1 ITMSS
6 VSSDVFLDDDKLQE
20 GADENFVEM
29 EVFDVVDQARR
40 DNSALT
46 RKEEIK
52 IALDFC
58 KEKLRLLSES
68 DEKEERNLRQGYL
81 DKLIQLGLE
90 KQTIEDE
97 DGEKEEVVRVRG
109 HSFVIQPIRG
119 RNPTC
124 EVCMTTIWKLMHAWR
139 RCKYCGLRTH
149 DKCSSEVRRVCA
161 SSLVAR
167 RDFSLRT
174 SICQEKG
181 LAAQNY
187 RCHECAHPLSFDAS
201 SALEP
206 RLCDYTGLY
215 FCSSCH
221 WNDQMSIP
229 ARLVHNLDSEP
240 RPVSRAA
247 KQLLTII
254 DNRPL
259 IPLATANPMLIKLN
273 SSLKRITRIR
283 SDFLFMKCYFVS
295 CRSARQLRILQYLCR
310 HQHFVESAE
319 LYTMAE
325 MRDLVSGKLLEE
337 MEDIHHVFTK
347 HITEEC
353 ETCMGNA
360 FVCELCP
367 DKQIIF
373 PFSDSVSMCCKC
385 LAVFHHKCFEI
396 NSRFCTR
403 CERRS
408 KRAPV
413 QIDPNERL

>member
-1 ITMSS
+1 MSS
-6 VSSDVFLDDDKLQE
+6 VSSDVFLDDEKLQQ
-20 GADENFVEM
+20 GTDESYVEM
-29 EVFDVVDQARR
+29 EIFDIIDQARR
-40 DNSALT
+40 DNAALT
-46 RKEEIK
+46 RKEEIT
-52 IALDFC
+52 IAVDFC

-68 DEKEERNLRQGYL
+68 DETEEDRTLRQGYL
-81 DKLIQLGLE
+81 DKLVQLGLE
-90 KQTIEDE
+90 KQTMEDE

-149 DKCSSEVRRVCA
+149 SKCSSSVGRVCA
-161 SSLVAR
+161 SSIVSR
-167 RDFSLRT
+167 RDFVLNT
-174 SICQEKG
+174 WICQEKG

-187 RCHECAHPLSFDAS
+187 RCHECAHPLSFEGS
-201 SALEP
+201 SSLEP
-206 RLCDYTGLY
+206 RLCDYSGLY

-221 WNDQMSIP
+221 WNDQMAIP
-229 ARLVHNLDSEP
+229 ARVLHNLDSEP
-240 RPVSRAA
+240 RPVSRAS
-247 KQLLTII
+247 KQLLAMI

-259 IPLATANPMLIKLN
+259 LPLASANPMLIKLN
-273 SSLKRITRIR
+273 SNLKRITRIR
-283 SDFLFMKCYFVS
+283 NDFLFMKCYFVS

-310 HQHFVESAE
+310 HQHFVESPD

-325 MRDLVSGKLLEE
+325 MRDIVSGKLLEE
-337 MEDIHHVFTK
+337 LEDIHQVFMK

-353 ETCMGNA
+353 ETCKGNA

-373 PFSDSVSMCCKC
+373 PFSDNISMCIKC
-385 LAVFHHKCFEI
+385 LAVFHHKCK
-396 NSRFCTR
+396 CDHKCCPR

-408 KRAPV
+408 KRAPIE
-413 QIDPNERL
+413 IDPNERL